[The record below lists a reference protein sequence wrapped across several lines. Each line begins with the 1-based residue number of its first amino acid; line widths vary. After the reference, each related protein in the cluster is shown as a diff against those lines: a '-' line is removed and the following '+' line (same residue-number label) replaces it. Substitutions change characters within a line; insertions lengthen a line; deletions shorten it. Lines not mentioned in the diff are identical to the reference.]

1 MNITKLTFDDN
12 IGHNVSVGDTVHYC
26 AVSTLGG
33 FSSQLDEA
41 NACTISCNNS
51 VGTVKP
57 SGNVFANG
65 GAGTPGSVPEGADV
79 ASNDTIANQTVS
91 DPLLIYS
98 DGEYTHPET
107 SVCTAFN
114 FTSGECGD

>member
-41 NACTISCNNS
+41 N
-51 VGTVKP
+51 VLKLGTVLNVAGNSLIVELTGTNPLP
-57 SGNVFANG
+57 SSTDF
-65 GAGTPGSVPEGADV
+65 
-79 ASNDTIANQTVS
+79 I
-91 DPLLIYS
+91 
-98 DGEYTHPET
+98 
-107 SVCTAFN
+107 
-114 FTSGECGD
+114 FTSKDDEVNISSLIGHFAEVKMKNTSTEKAELFRITLGFNESSK